1 MTGKIKHGKLAVV
14 MVRGLAKI
22 NQPIEDTL
30 LMLNLTRKNQCV
42 VVENNSVYQGMIA
55 KVKDFVTWGEIDDNM
70 LQELLAK
77 RGELFKGR
85 VSDSK
90 NKYNYNFFE
99 FNGKK
104 YKKFFRLNPPQKG
117 FGRKG
122 IKISYRAGGA
132 LGYRGEKINDLLMR
146 MI

>member
-1 MTGKIKHGKLAVV
+1 MVGKIKPGKLAVV
-14 MVRGLAKI
+14 MVRGLAKVR
-22 NQPIEDTL
+22 QPIRDTL
-30 LMLNLTRKNQCV
+30 LMLNLARKNHCV
-42 VVENNSVYQGMIA
+42 VVESNSVYQGMIT
-55 KVKDFVTWGEIDDNM
+55 KVKDFVTWGEIDENM
-70 LQELLAK
+70 LEELLAK

-90 NKYNYNFFE
+90 NKYNYNSFE

-104 YKKFFRLNPPQKG
+104 YKKCFRLNPPRKG

-122 IKISYRAGGA
+122 IKVSYRAGGA
-132 LGYRGEKINDLLMR
+132 LGYRGEKITDLLMR